1 MLPVNTDLTNLSD
14 HDLLIVLHEQV
25 KGLRSDIQNL
35 SDVSTKQLTD
45 HETRLRS
52 LEQKV
57 WIWSGAAGIIG
68 AVISFLASY
77 FFK

>member
-1 MLPVNTDLTNLSD
+1 MNSVTTDLNNLSD

-25 KGLRSDIQNL
+25 KGLRGDIQNL
-35 SDVSTKQLTD
+35 SDGSTKQLND

-57 WIWSGAAGIIG
+57 WVWAGAAGVLG
-68 AVISFLASY
+68 AALSFAVSY
-77 FFK
+77 FIK